1 MKQNTKQHFFI
12 NTLKNGLQNRK
23 KGYTESK
30 GISDH
35 FGLGGTMFKKL
46 LSFFAVVLIGGM
58 LLSSFESV
66 ASIWS
71 GGQMIGTGQPGV
83 DGAGE
88 ALNRA
93 GAELAGCR
101 ERCPCED
108 KINKDGLFY
117 KNMVDY
123 TEENTDAC
131 WFCDIF
137 KELFDAIN
145 NVATTVFD
153 NLGQSFLFL
162 MGLGLLFLILFKVGK
177 MVVQLQEVDVM
188 QFLNDLFKPL
198 GRGIIAMALLL
209 GVTAQSDNIF
219 SMLTTPVFEVS
230 AKMGV
235 AVMDTALPN
244 NVEYI
249 QSGVDGQSFSYKA
262 GECNKI
268 DTTKKEGKGVFTEGQ
283 RELLVC
289 WLKQV
294 SSSFI
299 TGIAIGGT
307 LMDSGT
313 EGTNFFTGGFS
324 MTVVGFVIW
333 GCFYLI
339 YLFFPFKVVDAFV
352 RMAFVLTLM
361 PLWIILWVF
370 PATVGYT
377 KKAWEMFLSSCLLL
391 VILSIMI
398 SFAVILMSKS
408 IPEADRNGLLKC
420 LRAGNDKLAVT
431 WVLLGSGA
439 ILNTI
444 AFAAMSWT
452 LIGTAST
459 LANSFVG
466 GGGDLGI
473 GAGMAA
479 LSARTVGAAWTATK
493 NTAKAGLWGATAL
506 GGLAAAAG
514 RRAGGTGGSGSGG
527 GGAGGA
533 SIGASLGQF
542 GGDTGRSGGS
552 GLGGETGEG
561 GSSFD
566 RLNPSAQS
574 HVQENVN
581 NTVGAMRN
589 AFMSGSSTGRGNGI
603 KDNMALQA
611 MLMGATSPAQRAAMQ
626 RVMESM
632 EKGATGRGANR
643 RAGQPDKKSLEH
655 LREVYAQEMLA
666 RDPSAGQRTGA
677 AEAQGGQT
685 EETNRKVQR
694 QEEAIQKLRENPEG
708 MRAVYDTAAN
718 MSFIQEQI
726 QSSSNVSELEEKL
739 KNHNWQY
746 SGNDTNL
753 HNFHMKT
760 AAIEMMEAK
769 QNNDPQKME
778 SAIREV
784 LQGGLGQ
791 ARINDTDAIVER
803 VMQKSLGDPALIS
816 TMLNNLTKKE

>member
-1 MKQNTKQHFFI
+1 MLKKLRLFFVVLLIGVFVTSSVFAMIPGYTDPNLERQLGGEMGACMKQCKCEGSDDPNSAFAQTMQQYTK
-12 NTLKNGLQNRK
+12 
-23 KGYTESK
+23 
-30 GISDH
+30 
-35 FGLGGTMFKKL
+35 
-46 LSFFAVVLIGGM
+46 
-58 LLSSFESV
+58 
-66 ASIWS
+66 
-71 GGQMIGTGQPGV
+71 
-83 DGAGE
+83 
-88 ALNRA
+88 
-93 GAELAGCR
+93 
-101 ERCPCED
+101 ED
-108 KINKDGLFY
+108 
-117 KNMVDY
+117 
-123 TEENTDAC
+123 THAC
-131 WFCDIF
+131 WYCGMFMT
-137 KELFDAIN
+137 LFNAVDKM
-145 NVATTVFD
+145 ATTIFD
-153 NLGQSFLFL
+153 TLSTSFLAL
-162 MGLGLLFLILFKVGK
+162 LGVGILFLILFKVGK
-177 MVVQLQEVDVM
+177 MVLQFQAVDVM
-188 QFLNDLFKPL
+188 QFLGDLFKPL
-198 GRGIIAMALLL
+198 GRAIIATALLY
-209 GVTAQSDNIF
+209 GVTSQTDNVF
-219 SMLTTPVFEVS
+219 SMITSPVFEVS

-235 AVMDTALPN
+235 AVMDTALSGN
-244 NVEYI
+244 EVKYI
-249 QSGVDGQSFSYKA
+249 KPGVGSGTYTYEAKRCD
-262 GECNKI
+262 NI
-268 DTTKKEGKGVFTEGQ
+268 DTSQKEGKGVFTKGQ
-283 RELLVC
+283 GELFRC
-289 WLKQV
+289 WMEQV

-299 TGIAIGGT
+299 TGAGIGST
-307 LMDSGT
+307 LMSVAIEGSGLLT
-313 EGTNFFTGGFS
+313 KLPMLIAGLIIFC
-324 MTVVGFVIW
+324 
-333 GCFYLI
+333 CFYLI
-339 YLFFPFKVVDAFV
+339 YLVFPFKLIDAFV

-370 PATVGYT
+370 PITSSYT
-377 KKAWEMFLSSCLLL
+377 KRAWEMFLSSCLLL
-391 VILSIMI
+391 IILSIFV
-398 SFAVILMSKS
+398 SLAVVLMSRS
-408 IPEADRNGLLKC
+408 IPEADRNELLKC
-420 LRAGNDKLAVT
+420 LRQGKNDSAAT
-431 WVLLGSGA
+431 WVYLGSGA

-444 AFAAMSWT
+444 AFAMLSWMM
-452 LIGTAST
+452 LSMAPT
-459 LANSFVG
+459 LANSFVN
-466 GGGDLGI
+466 GGGDLGVGSGLVGSGAKATSMAV
-473 GAGMAA
+473 GAG
-479 LSARTVGAAWTATK
+479 K
-493 NTAKAGLWGATAL
+493 NVAKAGLWGATAL